1 MCDVCVCDVCM
12 CVICM
17 HVMVYACVY
26 VCVCMF
32 YLQAKFERLEG
43 ELKLVNS
50 NRTALRR
57 NLLDLTEL
65 HYILGKTQDFFIEAE
80 QGSVLSVVMHGGLEE
95 EKGVCGGVLMSEFV
109 CMYKVWV
116 CSAVM
121 VTLVGESAGAL

>member
-1 MCDVCVCDVCM
+1 
-12 CVICM
+12 
-17 HVMVYACVY
+17 
-26 VCVCMF
+26 MF

-95 EKGVCGGVLMSEFV
+95 EKGVSVCVCG
-109 CMYKVWV
+109 
-116 CSAVM
+116 
-121 VTLVGESAGAL
+121 

>member
-1 MCDVCVCDVCM
+1 M

-17 HVMVYACVY
+17 HVMGYACVY

-32 YLQAKFERLEG
+32 YLQAKFEHLEG

-65 HYILGKTQDFFIEAE
+65 HCKTQDFFIEAE

-95 EKGVCGGVLMSEFV
+95 EKGVCGWVCGWVGGCAYECV
-109 CMYKVWV
+109 CMHKM
-116 CSAVM
+116 CSCGYV
-121 VTLVGESAGAL
+121 LLSWLP

>member
-1 MCDVCVCDVCM
+1 M

-17 HVMVYACVY
+17 HVMGYACVY

-32 YLQAKFERLEG
+32 YLQAKFEHLEG

-65 HYILGKTQDFFIEAE
+65 HYILGMTQVFFIEAK

-95 EKGVCGGVLMSEFV
+95 EKGVCVCVRGWVGVLMSV
-109 CMYKVWV
+109 CACIKCV
-116 CSAVM
+116 AVGM
-121 VTLVGESAGAL
+121 FCCHGYLSW

>member
-1 MCDVCVCDVCM
+1 MCDVCVCVCDVCM
-12 CVICM
+12 
-17 HVMVYACVY
+17 HACHGVY

-95 EKGVCGGVLMSEFV
+95 EKGVCV
-109 CMYKVWV
+109 CGCAYECVH
-116 CSAVM
+116 
-121 VTLVGESAGAL
+121 E

>member
-1 MCDVCVCDVCM
+1 M

-26 VCVCMF
+26 VCFCVF

-65 HYILGKTQDFFIEAE
+65 HYILGKTQDFFIE
-80 QGSVLSVVMHGGLEE
+80 GLSGGL
-95 EKGVCGGVLMSEFV
+95 SSQ
-109 CMYKVWV
+109 W
-116 CSAVM
+116 
-121 VTLVGESAGAL
+121 

>member
-1 MCDVCVCDVCM
+1 
-12 CVICM
+12 M
-17 HVMVYACVY
+17 HACHGIY
-26 VCVCMF
+26 VCVCIF
-32 YLQAKFERLEG
+32 YLQAKFEHLEG

-95 EKGVCGGVLMSEFV
+95 EKGVCVSVCVCVGGVCVSV
-109 CMYKVWV
+109 CACIRCV
-116 CSAVM
+116 AVG
-121 VTLVGESAGAL
+121 VFCCHGYLSW

>member
-1 MCDVCVCDVCM
+1 
-12 CVICM
+12 
-17 HVMVYACVY
+17 MVYACIY
-26 VCVCMF
+26 VCVCIF
-32 YLQAKFERLEG
+32 YLQAKFEHLEG

-95 EKGVCGGVLMSEFV
+95 EKGVCVSVCVCGWRMCECVCKHKMCCCGCVLLS
-109 CMYKVWV
+109 W
-116 CSAVM
+116 
-121 VTLVGESAGAL
+121 LP

>member
-1 MCDVCVCDVCM
+1 MWTNLHVHA
-12 CVICM
+12 CM

-32 YLQAKFERLEG
+32 YLQAKFEHLEG

-50 NRTALRR
+50 NRTALRC

-95 EKGVCGGVLMSEFV
+95 EKGVCVCVGVCV
-109 CMYKVWV
+109 CMCV
-116 CSAVM
+116 CVYVCVCVFMSVC
-121 VTLVGESAGAL
+121 L